1 MVVQEENE
9 LRRGRLNTTLKDL
22 VYRRLQL
29 TREIEDLDRNIAA
42 IEGALNE
49 NEATRRDIS
58 TEETIKQTKP
68 TNEEVS

>member
-29 TREIEDLDRNIAA
+29 TREIEDLDRNIVA

-58 TEETIKQTKP
+58 TEEAIKQTKP